1 MDNENKW
8 EYDYS
13 SQDKN
18 ESGDTGY
25 PNVGSSGMNT
35 ANQYNDPQPEPET
48 AYTAPQTDNGAGG
61 ATPPVHPV
69 QPQDAQPPKK
79 KKKFNGKRV
88 ARSAVALV
96 LAAAMGFAG
105 GFVGA
110 KFGGSGKVVIQQ
122 VAPSS
127 TADSASGSDSSI
139 TAASSSGSSLT
150 TEQVADLVSPSV
162 VVITTEQVVYSQW
175 SWYGQNQVESG
186 AGSGVIISSDGYI
199 LTCAHVVDGAST
211 ITVTIGDKDYT
222 ATLVGEDTT
231 SDIAVI
237 KIDADGLT
245 PATVGNSDSLK
256 VGQSVM
262 AVGNPLGEL
271 GGTVTG
277 GMISALNRS
286 VTIQGSSS
294 MNTMSLIQMDASVSP
309 GNSGGGLFNM
319 NGELVGIVNA
329 KSSSSDAEGLGF
341 AIPIND
347 AIKVAQELLENGY
360 VTGRP
365 YLGITYLAVTDAQT
379 ASQLGVNAYGVYVV
393 EVVKGGPAE
402 KAGLQ
407 AGDRIVSVDGTEIAS
422 KDDLGT
428 LMQKHAAGDTLSI
441 TIARDGQMQT
451 VNVTLGE
458 KTASNS

>member
-222 ATLVGEDTT
+222 ATPVGEDTT

-294 MNTMSLIQMDASVSP
+294 VNTMSLIQMDASVSP

>member
-35 ANQYNDPQPEPET
+35 ANQYNDPQPEPEA

-294 MNTMSLIQMDASVSP
+294 VNTMSLIQMDASVSP

-441 TIARDGQMQT
+441 TIAREGQMQT

>member
-294 MNTMSLIQMDASVSP
+294 VNTMSLIQMDASVSP

-319 NGELVGIVNA
+319 HGELVGIVNA

>member
-294 MNTMSLIQMDASVSP
+294 VNTMSLIQMDASVSP

-393 EVVKGGPAE
+393 EVVTGGPAE